1 MHAMGFRIAWPFRF
15 EGKSL
20 VCPDAALLELFGA
33 TTTARKI
40 PGLRGLG
47 RVVQV
52 SEGDVAGET
61 CLPLLFGGK
70 HAAGAST
77 SARPQNSKTAARSTP
92 ALDFSFCRC
101 CEISYESAAVQLT
114 KNDSISTTYEFRTK
128 SAQSGGLENNG

>member
-40 PGLRGLG
+40 PVLRGLG

-70 HAAGAST
+70 HAAGRLNLGAT
-77 SARPQNSKTAARSTP
+77 AKFENRCAINTRVGFQFLPLLRDILRKCGGSAHEKRLNINYLRVP
-92 ALDFSFCRC
+92 
-101 CEISYESAAVQLT
+101 Y
-114 KNDSISTTYEFRTK
+114 
-128 SAQSGGLENNG
+128 